1 MERVEKI
8 SEQKPNKIVFTNGC
22 FDILH
27 TGHIGLLKF
36 AKTFGDK
43 LIVAINSDDSIKKI
57 KGNNR
62 PINSENDRK
71 AIIQAIDCVDE
82 VIVFD
87 DVNPK
92 NIRDSI
98 NPDVIVRGGEF
109 TVDEIKERD
118 DIDDNTIIK
127 IFPIVTDKS
136 TTNVIEKI
144 KQND

>member
-1 MERVEKI
+1 M
-8 SEQKPNKIVFTNGC
+8 
-22 FDILH
+22 
-27 TGHIGLLKF
+27 LKF